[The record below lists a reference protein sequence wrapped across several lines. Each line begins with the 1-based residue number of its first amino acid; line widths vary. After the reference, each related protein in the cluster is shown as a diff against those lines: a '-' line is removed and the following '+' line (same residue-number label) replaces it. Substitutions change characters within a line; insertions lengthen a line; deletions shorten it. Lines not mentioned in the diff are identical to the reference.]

1 MAWYHTIGASAD
13 TVISTRV
20 RLARNL
26 IGHKFPARMDTAE
39 ANELIEQFSP
49 CMERSGMR
57 KIHFSEI
64 SAVMATSYAER
75 HYIDPAF
82 IGSELPRALFLQE
95 SDGIAVTVGAEDH
108 LRIRCVLPGLAL
120 TEAYRAV
127 FETEHRLDSEFD
139 FAYEETLGY
148 LTQSPADLGTGMRVT
163 ALLFLPALTKKR
175 CMNALAEQL
184 TQSGFSVL
192 GMFGEG
198 IGGTG
203 ALYQISNRI
212 TLGISENE
220 ILQRFHRTIV
230 QISEF
235 ERTMRQT
242 IIEEAKDVL
251 MDQVQRSVGILK
263 HAHLLSVRE
272 LIRFSSDVRFGIS
285 MGWISDLS
293 YEQLNTLLTETMPAT
308 LTLSAENQPRS
319 ETARDKLRAERV
331 RSIFIPAAS

>member
-1 MAWYHTIGASAD
+1 MAWYHMIGASAD

-20 RLARNL
+20 ELARNL
-26 IGHKFPARMDTAE
+26 IGHKFPTRIDTAE

-49 CMERSGMR
+49 CMECLEMR

-75 HYIDPAF
+75 HYIDSAM

-95 SDGIAVTVGAEDH
+95 SDGIAVTVGASDH
-108 LRIRCVLPGLAL
+108 LHIRCILPGLAL
-120 TEAYRAV
+120 TEAYRSA
-127 FETEHRLDSEFD
+127 FETEHRLDAEFD

-148 LTQSPADLGTGMRVT
+148 LTQSPADLGTGMHVT

-175 CMNALAEQL
+175 CMSALADQL
-184 TQSGFSVL
+184 AQSGCSVL

-203 ALYQISNRI
+203 SLYQISNRI

-220 ILQRFHRTIV
+220 ILHRFHRTIV

-242 IIEEAKDVL
+242 IIEEAKDAL

-263 HAHLLSVRE
+263 YAHLLSVRE
-272 LIRFSSDVRFGIS
+272 LIRLSADVRLGIS

-319 ETARDKLRAERV
+319 ETARDKLRAERA
-331 RSIFIPAAS
+331 RSIFTSAAS